1 MSHSFSAI
9 LPAPAERVVHSLGPS
24 SRPAP
29 EVRRLALPDRLT
41 LEYVD
46 AGPVDALPIVL
57 LHGLSDTHRSFDQL
71 WPHLPAHVRV
81 VALTLRGHGDSDRP
95 ADGYTMPAMAA
106 DVAAAMDVLRVGP
119 AVVVGHSMGARV
131 ALRVALDHPSR
142 VRKLVFVSAFA
153 PGLPN
158 RSVDELVAA
167 VAQLPAHLPVE
178 FAREF
183 QGACFSQPV
192 DPQFVEAMVAQT
204 LKVPTAVF
212 RQVLDAFIAD
222 DTRAMLPRIGVP
234 VQLIWGNRDAF
245 VSRGDQRALLEAL
258 PNASLREYA
267 DVGHTPHWECPAR
280 FAADLID
287 FAAR

>member
-24 SRPAP
+24 AGIPP
-29 EVRRLALPDRLT
+29 EVRRLALPSHLT

-46 AGPVDALPIVL
+46 AGPVDGLPIVL

-81 VALTLRGHGDSDRP
+81 VAPTLRGHGDSDRP

-106 DVAAAMDVLRVGP
+106 DVAAVMDALGLGP

-131 ALRVALDHPSR
+131 ALRLALDHPSR
-142 VRKLVFVSAFA
+142 VGKLVLVNAFA

-158 RSVDELVAA
+158 PSVDELVAA
-167 VAQLPAHLPVE
+167 VARLPAHLPVE
-178 FAREF
+178 FARDF
-183 QGACFSQPV
+183 QGACFAQPV
-192 DPQFVEAMVAQT
+192 DPRFVEAMVAQT
-204 LKVPTAVF
+204 LKLPTAVF
-212 RQVLDAFIAD
+212 RQVLDAFVAD
-222 DTRAMLPRIGVP
+222 DTRTMLSRIDVP

-258 PNASLREYA
+258 PKASLREYA

-280 FAADLID
+280 FVADLMD
-287 FAAR
+287 FVER